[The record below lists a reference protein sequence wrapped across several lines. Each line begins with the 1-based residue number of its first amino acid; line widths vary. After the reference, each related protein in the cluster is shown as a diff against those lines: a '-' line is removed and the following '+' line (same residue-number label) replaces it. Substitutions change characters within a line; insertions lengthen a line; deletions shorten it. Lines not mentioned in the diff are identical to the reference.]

1 MKIVDKLLVKSFF
14 LPFIGAMFMALFV
27 LVMQQVWVYLDDMAG
42 KGAGFLLLTEMLI
55 YMSASFLPLAFP
67 IAVLLA
73 SVMVIGHLAEHYE
86 LSSLKSAG
94 VSLARIMLPLMIL
107 AGIISVISFYCSDKL
122 TPLANLQS
130 KSRLYDIRNQKPTL
144 SLEQGVF
151 NNDFQGF
158 SIRIGKKE
166 TDGTSIKEV
175 LMYDQSQ
182 ASNGKYSMVNA
193 KRGQMFSTADERF
206 FVMKLEDGNQFSE
219 MKSTS
224 TKEGKSYPF
233 MRTSFKKWTKVFD
246 LTEFQVDR
254 TDTRLFE
261 SHYSML
267 SVRKLQVAIDSIE
280 AKDKRRKNSLIYDV
294 NRSYHHKNKV
304 QQAKDEKRYE
314 KKTKAI
320 KDSLLRVHK
329 FDSLKQAAKE
339 RLLAKSKLDPKF
351 KISEEELLGR
361 TPVDSL
367 VSQQKK
373 QSASKLKD
381 VSRRAIIVQEIDS
394 LGLGAHASIFTT
406 FPNKNRK
413 QLINKAKS
421 FTRGLQGSISSV
433 KRATDRFED
442 SLIDHVYVMHYKFS
456 LAVACFI
463 FVFIGAPMGAIIRKG
478 GFGSSFFISII
489 FYVGFIMLG
498 IFYKKLAKGGGFDP
512 ALAAWM
518 PCLVL
523 LPIGMF
529 LTYRA
534 MNDTKFLDIGK
545 YFAFFKRLFAKL
557 FQ

>member
-73 SVMVIGHLAEHYE
+73 SVMVVGNMAEHYE

-94 VSLARIMLPLMIL
+94 ISLGRMMLPLMAL
-107 AGIISVISFYCSDKL
+107 ALLVSIISFYCSDKL

-166 TDGTSIKEV
+166 TDGTTIRDV

-182 ASNGKYSMVNA
+182 ATNGKYSMVNA
-193 KRGQMFSTADERF
+193 EDGRMFSSADEKF
-206 FVMKLEDGNQFSE
+206 FVMNLEDGHQFSE

-224 TKEGKSYPF
+224 TKDGKSYPF

-267 SVRKLQVAIDSIE
+267 SVRKLMAAIDSID
-280 AKDKRRKNSLIYDV
+280 AKEQRREENLVYDI
-294 NRSYHHKNKV
+294 NRSYHHRHKS
-304 QQAKDEKRYE
+304 QQKIDEARYE
-314 KKTKAI
+314 LKNAAI
-320 KDSLLRVHK
+320 RDSLMQTQVV
-329 FDSLKQAAKE
+329 DSLKLAVKA
-339 RLLAKSKLDPKF
+339 RLDEKIKNDPKLNTS
-351 KISEEELLGR
+351 KKAIDSGKTDSLIAKQRLDTKAKRKAISRRSIIPQE
-361 TPVDSL
+361 VDSMGL
-367 VSQQKK
+367 V
-373 QSASKLKD
+373 AH
-381 VSRRAIIVQEIDS
+381 ES
-394 LGLGAHASIFTT
+394 LFST
-406 FPNKNRK
+406 FPLKRRK

-421 FTRGLQGSISSV
+421 FTRGAKGSISSV
-433 KRATDRFED
+433 NRALERIED
-442 SLIDHVYVMHYKFS
+442 SRIDHIYIMHYKFS
-456 LAVACFI
+456 LSVACFI

-498 IFYKKLAKGGGFDP
+498 IFYKKVAKGGGFDP

-518 PCLVL
+518 PCLIL
-523 LPIGMF
+523 LPIGIF

-534 MNDTKFLDIGK
+534 MNDTKFLDISK
-545 YFAFFKRLFAKL
+545 YFAFFKRLFSRWSS
-557 FQ
+557 